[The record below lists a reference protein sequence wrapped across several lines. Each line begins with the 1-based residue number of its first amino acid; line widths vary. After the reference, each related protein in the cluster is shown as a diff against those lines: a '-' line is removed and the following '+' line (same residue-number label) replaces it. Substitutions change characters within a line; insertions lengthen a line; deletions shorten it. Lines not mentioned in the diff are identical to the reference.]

1 MCAGLCVFVCV
12 GLCVSAYVCV
22 CVGVFMRV
30 CVCARARLR
39 LCARVRLSCPRCPT
53 HVGYSEYS
61 NGVLGVLT
69 QGTGSTHSGT
79 RHRPVGVLST
89 MDRDAWAVARA
100 ELEANA
106 TNAKVSEY
114 PSSTPSV
121 PLENPSSAFEYPY
134 YSSKTPRVLSREEN

>member
-1 MCAGLCVFVCV
+1 M
-12 GLCVSAYVCV
+12 
-22 CVGVFMRV
+22 
-30 CVCARARLR
+30 
-39 LCARVRLSCPRCPT
+39 
-53 HVGYSEYS
+53 GYSEYS

-106 TNAKVSEY
+106 TNAKVSEDRSRED

-121 PLENPSSAFEYPY
+121 PLEDPSRTPRVPFEYP
-134 YSSKTPRVLSREEN
+134 SSTARVPLEYP

>member
-1 MCAGLCVFVCV
+1 MCVRVWVCACVWLFLCMH
-12 GLCVSAYVCV
+12 A
-22 CVGVFMRV
+22 RV
-30 CVCARARLR
+30 CVMLVCVHVRACVRAHAYARTHT
-39 LCARVRLSCPRCPT
+39 CVRACLSWPRRMGRRCT

-106 TNAKVSEY
+106 TNAKVREDCSREY

-121 PLENPSSAFEYPY
+121 PLRVPLEHPFS
-134 YSSKTPRVLSREEN
+134 TP